1 MSVCLV
7 MKKVSERE
15 QASKRANFRKMQKS
29 KLLKLTS
36 ERWIVTYYLKEKEKQ
51 LSGQSKSK

>member
-7 MKKVSERE
+7 MKKVRERE

-51 LSGQSKSK
+51 LSGQSKS